1 MHTAQSSR
9 LHARMLS
16 CSVVSDSLRSTD
28 YRPPGSSVHG
38 IFQARLLEWVAISSF
53 GDLPNPGIKP
63 TSPAPRCFT
72 IRATWEAHRKDY
84 SLVIKKN
91 KTMPFAVTR
100 MQRKIV
106 ILSGV
111 SQKEA
116 NSA

>member
-1 MHTAQSSR
+1 
-9 LHARMLS
+9 MLS

-53 GDLPNPGIKP
+53 GDLPDPGIKP